1 MKATKEKI
9 ALFDFC
15 DTLVSF
21 QTANEF
27 VRFYVK
33 NYASFGVKIKHIL
46 YIILSILKIIDRL
59 ELKSNDHSAKKRLL
73 LWQLKGC
80 HKSKME
86 FVAKEFYQKCIR
98 PRIINETLMELKQK
112 QADNWRIFIVS
123 GGYDIY
129 INFFAIEYGI
139 ELTNIIANHL
149 LFKNE
154 KFIGKYDL
162 NCMGEEKVKLLKN
175 KINRENSFVIAYSDS
190 LSDLPMLNWADEAYV
205 VAPYTFAKQYNF
217 QEFRV

>member
-1 MKATKEKI
+1 MKVSKEKI

-21 QTANEF
+21 QTANEY
-27 VRFYVK
+27 VRFYMK
-33 NYASFGVKIKHIL
+33 NYASLGVKIKHIL
-46 YIILSILKIIDRL
+46 YLILSVSGIIDRL
-59 ELKSNDHSAKKRLL
+59 ELKSKDQSVRKRLL

-86 FVAKEFYQKCIR
+86 SAAEKFYQKCIK
-98 PRIINETLMELKQK
+98 PRVINETLSELKQK
-112 QADNWRIFIVS
+112 QADNWCIFIVS

-129 INFFAIEYGI
+129 INFFALEYGI
-139 ELTNIIANHL
+139 ELTNVIANHL

-154 KFIGKYDL
+154 IFIGKYDL

-205 VAPYTFAKQYNF
+205 VSPYTFAKQYNF
-217 QEFRV
+217 QEFRF